1 MAVVALKPG
10 YADAVEIRDRKENF
24 HGNQVVYLH
33 WEEHLSFCAATA
45 FPLPPE
51 MPFGALVE
59 QLIPQY
65 YGMHP
70 DFGLIDWDRV
80 EWKINGEAS
89 TPDMGKS
96 LAENGVDH
104 KTLICFRTPGLNGY
118 KGSCS

>member
-10 YADAVEIRDRKENF
+10 YADAVEIRDRRENF

-33 WEEHLSFCAATA
+33 WEEHLRFCAATA
-45 FPLPPE
+45 FPLPPD
-51 MPFGALVE
+51 MPFGALTE

-70 DFGLIDWDRV
+70 DFASLDWNQV
-80 EWKINGEAS
+80 EWKINGEPA
-89 TPDMGKS
+89 TPDMSKS
-96 LAENGVDH
+96 LADNGVGH
-104 KTLICFRTPGLNGY
+104 KTLITFRTPGLNGY

>member
-1 MAVVALKPG
+1 MAVVARKPG

-51 MPFGALVE
+51 MPFGALTE
-59 QLIPQY
+59 KLIPQF

-70 DFGLIDWDRV
+70 DFKSLDWNSV
-80 EWKINGEAS
+80 EWKIDGEPA
-89 TPDMGKS
+89 TPDMSKS
-96 LAENGVDH
+96 LAENGVGH
-104 KTLICFRTPGLNGY
+104 KSLVCFRTPGLNGY